1 MSVFIWSLRLTEP
14 VDRPVFAIYSKAM
27 GSENQTDTSARDL
40 DRIAYAVDELVRICN
55 RLHEENRE
63 LRAQHALLK
72 EEQRKWRIR
81 REQVQSK
88 IESMVGRLRAMEQG

>member
-1 MSVFIWSLRLTEP
+1 
-14 VDRPVFAIYSKAM
+14 M
-27 GSENQTDTSARDL
+27 GTENQTDTSARDL
-40 DRIAYAVDELVRICN
+40 DRIAYAVDELVRICH

-63 LRAQHALLK
+63 LREQHALLK

-81 REQVQSK
+81 SEQVQSK